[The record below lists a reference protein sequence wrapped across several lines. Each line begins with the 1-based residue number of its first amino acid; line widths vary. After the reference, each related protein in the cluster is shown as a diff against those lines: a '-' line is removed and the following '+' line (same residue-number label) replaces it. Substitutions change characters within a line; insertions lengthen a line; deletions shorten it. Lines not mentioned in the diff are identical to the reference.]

1 MSKYSIGVCL
11 DINDGLYEELF
22 SYQITVYNKTN
33 KKIRFDDFL
42 NIILV
47 VGMDTL
53 KGYNM
58 GVENGTRGK

>member
-22 SYQITVYNKTN
+22 SYWSYYRQLFD